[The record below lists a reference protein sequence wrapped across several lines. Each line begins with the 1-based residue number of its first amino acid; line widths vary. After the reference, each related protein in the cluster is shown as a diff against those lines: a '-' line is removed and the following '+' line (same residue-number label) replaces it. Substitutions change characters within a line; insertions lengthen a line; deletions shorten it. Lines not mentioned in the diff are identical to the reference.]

1 MKNIVCLFFVVL
13 LIGVIGVCTRYKN
26 EEKCVRTENIYGGY
40 YKRLLAGKV
49 FVEGCCTVEIERYDA
64 GGLSGTLDSY
74 KQDSGN
80 FILPDINISYK
91 RTKLVNISGV
101 NGKGKIK
108 CRIFNFYYS
117 IKWDAGL
124 RFFNSHS

>member
-91 RTKLVNISGV
+91 STMPVSISGV
-101 NGKGKIK
+101 RGKGKIK
-108 CRIFNFYYS
+108 YRIFNFHYS